1 MATNSLTAAGNN
13 AKDSSIDIIVLPGGP
28 LHVDALSPVTDGF
41 DIAVTKCGAYQE
53 VKVSHS
59 DPAETDALVACL
71 LKRFGNVSLK

>member
-1 MATNSLTAAGNN
+1 MATNSLTATGNN
-13 AKDSSIDIIVLPGGP
+13 AKDSIDLIVLPGGP
-28 LHVDALSPVTDGF
+28 LHVDTLPPVTDGF

-59 DPAETDALVACL
+59 DPAETEALVACL